1 MQEFRK
7 RWLSLG
13 VAVASGLSVGALAAD
28 SELTSTIEPAPA
40 VIQAMATGEGGGGE
54 GEGAATASD
63 LKTDDVA
70 YLSRLGL
77 IRGHLLVG
85 YQLYSQQHAA
95 MAVMHMKHPR
105 DELYAGLVPAIE
117 QRGGKRFDS
126 QLSALA
132 ERVTNGA
139 DQREVD
145 KAYEAL
151 EAGIKAAEERAKPSL
166 KTALL
171 SIKDLV
177 RTAGEEYALGVEDG
191 KLVNAHEYQ
200 DSYGFTEIAKRRLAN
215 LPADVRSQSPD
226 AVKRVETILNELAN
240 LWPGIAPG
248 NSVDGEASRLYSAA
262 AHIEITAL
270 GL

>member
-13 VAVASGLSVGALAAD
+13 VAVASGLSVSALAAD
-28 SELTSTIEPAPA
+28 SEPTSTLESAPT
-40 VIQAMATGEGGGGE
+40 VIHAMATGEGGGE

-145 KAYEAL
+145 DAYKVL
-151 EAGIKAAEERAKPSL
+151 EAGIKAAEELTKPSL
-166 KTALL
+166 KTVLL

-177 RTAGEEYALGVEDG
+177 RTAGAEYALGVDDG

-200 DSYGFTEIAKRRLAN
+200 DSYGFTEIAKLRLAG
-215 LPADVRSQSPD
+215 LPAEVRGQSPE
-226 AVKRVETILNELAN
+226 AIKRVEKILNDLAD

-248 NSVDGEASRLYSAA
+248 DSVNGNAARLFAAA
-262 AHIEITAL
+262 AHIEIAAL